1 MTATATETLR
11 IQVDTREQRPWQFA
25 SMGAA
30 VETVPATLG
39 YGDYSL
45 DGLGYAIERKSGQD
59 FVASI
64 SNGRRRLEN
73 ELVKMQAG
81 GGGAIVVEADLQTV
95 LTGPPNRRP
104 SGSQRVSESSI
115 LGSVASFLHKFG
127 VPTFFPGSRELAER
141 LAYKLLLHAM
151 RNHLRD
157 EETASEAGNKGRGPG
172 ADESAAQALAQ
183 ET

>member
-1 MTATATETLR
+1 MTATATDVLR
-11 IQVDTREQRPWQFA
+11 IQIDTREQRPWRFA
-25 SMGAA
+25 AEGAS
-30 VETVPATLG
+30 VETVTETLP
-39 YGDYSL
+39 YGDYAAC
-45 DGLGYAIERKSGQD
+45 GVPYAIERKSGQD

-95 LTGPPNRRP
+95 LTGSPNRRP

-115 LGSVASFLHKFG
+115 LGSVASFTLKYG
-127 VPTFFPGSRELAER
+127 VPVFFPGCRELAER
-141 LAYKLLLHAM
+141 LTYKLLLHAQ
-151 RNHLRD
+151 RNHLRNGETD
-157 EETASEAGNKGRGPG
+157 YDTASEHGAPG

-183 ET
+183 EA